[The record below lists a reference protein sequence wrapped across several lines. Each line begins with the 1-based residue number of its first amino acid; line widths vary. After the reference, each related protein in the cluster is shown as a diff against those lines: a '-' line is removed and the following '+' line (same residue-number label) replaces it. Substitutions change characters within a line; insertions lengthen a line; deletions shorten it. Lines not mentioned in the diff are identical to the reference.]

1 MSKIIAAQ
9 DILSEAR
16 NCVECIFLAAS
27 GLGGG
32 LKHDATDPIQ
42 IVADMASK
50 KIEEAIAILE
60 DCRDGPNASPVPA
73 APSAKPVPRAPR
85 TKGKGK

>member
-1 MSKIIAAQ
+1 MNKIIEAQ
-9 DILSEAR
+9 DVLADAR

-42 IVADMASK
+42 IVADTASK

-60 DCRDGPNASPVPA
+60 EYRGGPNASQLPA
-73 APSAKPVPRAPR
+73 ATSATPKSPAAR
-85 TKGKGK
+85 TKWSGK